1 MSDKLTEQKIEE
13 MIAELLKEF
22 SLNPHQL
29 KKREL
34 DDKLKS
40 NYKKGEYQSL
50 ARTAPNTNILDDKD
64 IETAL
69 SKDWKLRNTFRT
81 QDIKNMAGEILKAN
95 PDLLEIVPDEEQDIE
110 VEAPSPGEI
119 PVENPPEKSEIKIE
133 LSPNEDWEY
142 NLSNVPNDLKNL
154 ILLAFNKITEPV
166 KAIAA
171 MSESVIS
178 EDKSMIEWEDFYTI
192 LKNPNNDLHRSAIK
206 AIMMAKNRLNDENP
220 HRKTLE
226 KISKSLGI
234 EPKIAGKQQ
243 DSQIPTVDIAS
254 VYGQERKQVPKHVVD
269 LFNNLKLSGAKS
281 VTDRI
286 KILNNMTQKITTGEF
301 EKSDASMGELISVVA
316 VAGLMARIAKLMDNK
331 AAGWAF
337 ESFLAQLVNGTTEGS
352 SMGAA
357 DFIYGIGEG
366 DRFPPGALGSAK
378 LISTLEFSQSLGTI
392 GDAIGAGQ
400 SIYYIVGL
408 KKGDSKKTA
417 KTKDISQVELHLVE
431 VKRIKGKKGTKP
443 EYSDLKYGALGS
455 PNKQPSKNFSIS
467 DQTRIGTIYFNK
479 DLETLETL
487 SAAAMQKVNKDLPSL
502 FRAMNGFKNK
512 TESYLS
518 SGLEQ
523 SGQKALDDYIQL
535 VSLINSVFGSKAEE
549 SGVTLGLK
557 GEPEKTRELKE
568 SKLQSIDDLIAETIR
583 DIKKNRK

>member
-1 MSDKLTEQKIEE
+1 MSDKLTEQKIDR

-22 SLNPHQL
+22 SLNPYKL
-29 KKREL
+29 RKSEL

-40 NYKKGEYQSL
+40 NYKGKEYQSL
-50 ARTAPNTNILDDKD
+50 ARTAPDSRTLDDKD

-69 SKDWKLRNTFRT
+69 SKDWQGVNPSHKQR
-81 QDIKNMAGEILKAN
+81 IEKMADQILKAN
-95 PDLLEIVPDEEQDIE
+95 PDLLDIVPDEEQDIE
-110 VEAPSPGEI
+110 DELPSEEEI
-119 PVENPPEKSEIKIE
+119 PAKKPPEKSETKLE
-133 LSPNEDWEY
+133 LHPKEDWEY
-142 NLSNVPNDLKNL
+142 SLSNVPNDLKSL
-154 ILLAFNKITEPV
+154 ILLAFNKIAEPV
-166 KAIAA
+166 KTIAA

-178 EDKSMIEWEDFYTI
+178 EDISKIEWEDFYTI
-192 LKNPNNDLHRSAIK
+192 LKNPDNDLHRSAIK

-220 HRKTLE
+220 HRRTLE

-234 EPKIAGKQQ
+234 EPNIAGKQQ
-243 DSQIPTVDIAS
+243 DSQIPAVDIAS
-254 VYGQERKQVPKHVVD
+254 AYGQERKQVPKHVVD

-286 KILNNMTQKITTGEF
+286 KILNNMTHKITTREF

-357 DFIYGIGEG
+357 DFVYGIGEG
-366 DRFPPGALGSAK
+366 DSFPPGALGSAK

-392 GDAIGAGQ
+392 GKAIGAGE

-417 KTKDISQVELHLVE
+417 KTKDINQIELHLVE
-431 VKRIKGKKGTKP
+431 VKRMRGKKGTKP
-443 EYSDLKYGALGS
+443 DLSDLRYGPIGS
-455 PNKQPSKNFSIS
+455 PNSNTYDKFKIS
-467 DQTRIGTIYFNK
+467 DDTYVGTIYLNK
-479 DLETLETL
+479 DLETLDDL
-487 SAAAMQKVNKDLPSL
+487 SAAAMKKVNEDLPSL
-502 FRAMNGFKNK
+502 FRAMNGFRNK

-518 SGLEQ
+518 SGLEK
-523 SGQKALDDYIQL
+523 SGQNALDDYIEL

-557 GEPEKTRELKE
+557 GKPEKTRELKE

-583 DIKKNRK
+583 DIKKSRK